1 MRGWRL
7 PAGFPLPPGQS
18 GHSGGQVG
26 EPAQP
31 GGGRSHRS
39 PEGPRL
45 VSKPEQLHTK
55 PSPSSLLPNRHLLPR
70 QRERKRQAALRL
82 APHPA
87 PCSPGSSGWAAPSG
101 HQASPPPA
109 RGPGF
114 SSQTPAPPPTRR
126 PQAPP
131 QNTLPQAAPVLH
143 WGMAGGLSGP
153 CPTCPPVLKPR
164 STQGRPGPPR
174 RPTLRDAETLLGRLR
189 GVPASAWVR
198 PAGEPAAAEPGP
210 AKDTAQNHGG
220 PQALPSRAATGARG
234 RGAGAGCRV
243 EACGRPGA
251 FSHPWQADGT
261 RAPLSTRPR
270 SGSSTRPKAR
280 EQQTQASTGRAG
292 WRLPSGSIRRPLKPG

>member
-189 GVPASAWVR
+189 RVRLARGCARQVSQPQPNPGRPRTRPRITAAPRLCRPGQLQGPEGAGRVQGAGWR
-198 PAGEPAAAEPGP
+198 PAGALVRSHTPGRP
-210 AKDTAQNHGG
+210 T
-220 PQALPSRAATGARG
+220 ARG
-234 RGAGAGCRV
+234 RLCPQGPAQAP
-243 EACGRPGA
+243 RPA
-251 FSHPWQADGT
+251 RRPASSRLR
-261 RAPLSTRPR
+261 RAPGVRDGGCPQAR
-270 SGSSTRPKAR
+270 SVVP
-280 EQQTQASTGRAG
+280 
-292 WRLPSGSIRRPLKPG
+292 